1 MTQHVHTQQHVAPQ
15 LLDIATVADRLTEIY
30 NGFTAAKDT
39 ENTAAF
45 VKMSKN
51 EYLGWRGDQVK
62 ANDFLNAASALLT
75 PPTPVV
81 EVDPWDIGEP
91 EPAPVPVA
99 VEPEPVAVPVQA
111 APAPVQAAPAPV
123 QAAPAVQE
131 PEPVQAEEVPDTE
144 VVDTAEEGEV
154 EDDEEGEGDTQ
165 AEAESPA
172 EVTAEPEAVTAAPVI
187 MAQPDAD
194 PGSLFGQ
201 LRALFDRG
209 AGSGFR
215 IMGSFLPNG
224 QQRLVIID
232 EHLSAQKLDT
242 FSLTATDA
250 EFDTELAPL
259 LSEHLAGP
267 AHTVRT
273 LAEQV
278 AQAAKT
284 QAASSKK
291 PVTPAKTTTT
301 TTPAATK
308 PAAKAVPV
316 SSTAKITLTPPVAAS
331 GAYDGP
337 SSGKVKFANG
347 AANLMGLKPGEYTLK
362 VTADGHL
369 DAEQKFTVAGSGTVT
384 VPVTLVSAGL
394 DF

>member
-1 MTQHVHTQQHVAPQ
+1 MTQHAHTQPYVVPP
-15 LLDIATVADRLTEIY
+15 LLDIATVSDQLTEIY
-30 NGFTAAKDT
+30 NGFTASQDT
-39 ENTAAF
+39 QNAAAF
-45 VKMSKN
+45 SKMAKN

-62 ANDFLNAASALLT
+62 ANDFLNAARALLT
-75 PPTPVV
+75 PPAPVE
-81 EVDPWDIGEP
+81 EVDPWDLGEP
-91 EPAPVPVA
+91 EAAPVPIA
-99 VEPEPVAVPVQA
+99 VQPVAVPVQPT
-111 APAPVQAAPAPV
+111 PAPVQPTPAPV
-123 QAAPAVQE
+123 QPTPAVQE
-131 PEPVQAEEVPDTE
+131 PEADEDEEDELEAEVSAEAGLYDKESDTE
-144 VVDTAEEGEV
+144 DTSDADTA
-154 EDDEEGEGDTQ
+154 DT
-165 AEAESPA
+165 
-172 EVTAEPEAVTAAPVI
+172 EAVEAAPAPVI
-187 MAQPDAD
+187 VPQPDAD

-273 LAEQV
+273 LAAQV

-291 PVTPAKTTTT
+291 PVTPAKTTT
-301 TTPAATK
+301 PAAAK
-308 PAAKAVPV
+308 PAPRAVPI
-316 SSTAKITLTPPVAAS
+316 SSTARITLIPPVAAS
-331 GAYDGP
+331 GSYDGP
-337 SSGKVKFANG
+337 VNGKVKFANG
-347 AANLMGLKPGEYTLK
+347 TANLMGLKAGEYTLK

-369 DAEQKFTVAGSGTVT
+369 DAEKKFTVAGSGTVT
-384 VPVTLVSAGL
+384 VPVNLVSAGL

>member
-1 MTQHVHTQQHVAPQ
+1 MTQHVHTQPHVAPQ
-15 LLDIATVADRLTEIY
+15 LLDIPTVADRLTEIY
-30 NGFTAAKDT
+30 NGFLAAKDT
-39 ENTAAF
+39 GNTAAF
-45 VKMSKN
+45 AKMSKN

-62 ANDFLNAASALLT
+62 ANDFLNAARALLT
-75 PPTPVV
+75 PPDPVG
-81 EVDPWDIGEP
+81 EVDPWDLGEP
-91 EPAPVPVA
+91 ETAPVPV
-99 VEPEPVAVPVQA
+99 EPVVVPA
-111 APAPVQAAPAPV
+111 PPTPAPVQTAPAPV

-131 PEPVQAEEVPDTE
+131 PEAVQAEEVPDAE
-144 VVDTAEEGEV
+144 VADTAEEGDE
-154 EDDEEGEGDTQ
+154 EGDEEGEGDTQ
-165 AEAESPA
+165 ADAESPA

-187 MAQPDAD
+187 VAQPDAD

-273 LAEQV
+273 LAAQV

-291 PVTPAKTTTT
+291 PVTPAKTTT
-301 TTPAATK
+301 PAPAK
-308 PAAKAVPV
+308 PAVKAVPV

-331 GAYDGP
+331 GSYDGP
-337 SSGKVKFANG
+337 VNGKVKFANG
-347 AANLMGLKPGEYTLK
+347 TANLLGLKPGEYTLK

-369 DAEQKFTVAGSGTVT
+369 DAEQKFTVAGSGTVI

>member
-1 MTQHVHTQQHVAPQ
+1 MTQHAHTQPYVVPP
-15 LLDIATVADRLTEIY
+15 LLDIATVSDQLTEIY
-30 NGFTAAKDT
+30 NGFTASQDT
-39 ENTAAF
+39 QNAAAF
-45 VKMSKN
+45 SKMAKN

-62 ANDFLNAASALLT
+62 ANDFLNAARALLT
-75 PPTPVV
+75 PPAPVE
-81 EVDPWDIGEP
+81 EVDPWDLGEP
-91 EPAPVPVA
+91 KAAPV
-99 VEPEPVAVPVQA
+99 PVAVPVQA
-111 APAPVQAAPAPV
+111 ALAPV

-131 PEPVQAEEVPDTE
+131 PEAVEEEPDTE
-144 VVDTAEEGEV
+144 VTDTADQEDEV
-154 EDDEEGEGDTQ
+154 EGDEEDESDTQ
-165 AEAESPA
+165 AEAETTA

-187 MAQPDAD
+187 VAQPDAD

-232 EHLSAQKLDT
+232 DHVSAQKLDT
-242 FSLTATDA
+242 ISLTATDA

-273 LAEQV
+273 LAAQV

-291 PVTPAKTTTT
+291 PVTPAKTTT
-301 TTPAATK
+301 PAAAAK
-308 PAAKAVPV
+308 PAPKAVPI
-316 SSTAKITLTPPVAAS
+316 SSTAKITLTPAVPAS
-331 GAYDGP
+331 GSYDGP
-337 SSGKVKFANG
+337 SNGKVKFANG
-347 AANLMGLKPGEYTLK
+347 AATLMGLKPGEYTLK

-369 DAEQKFTVAGSGTVT
+369 DAEQKFTVAGSGTMT

>member
-1 MTQHVHTQQHVAPQ
+1 MTQHVHTQPHVAPQ
-15 LLDIATVADRLTEIY
+15 LLDIATVADLLTEIY
-30 NGFTAAKDT
+30 NGFSAAKDT
-39 ENTAAF
+39 ESTATF
-45 VKMSKN
+45 SKMAKN
-51 EYLGWRGDQVK
+51 EYLGWRADQVK
-62 ANDFLNAASALLT
+62 ANDFLNAARALLT
-75 PPTPVV
+75 PPAPVE
-81 EVDPWDIGEP
+81 EVDPLDLGEP
-91 EPAPVPVA
+91 EPVPVA
-99 VEPEPVAVPVQA
+99 VQPVAVPVHA
-111 APAPVQAAPAPV
+111 VPAPVQAASAPV

-131 PEPVQAEEVPDTE
+131 PEEVEAEEAPDTE
-144 VVDTAEEGEV
+144 VADTADQEDEV
-154 EDDEEGEGDTQ
+154 EGDEESEADTQ
-165 AEAESPA
+165 AEAETTA
-172 EVTAEPEAVTAAPVI
+172 EVTAEPEAVTTAPVI
-187 MAQPDAD
+187 VPQPDAD

-273 LAEQV
+273 LAAQV

-291 PVTPAKTTTT
+291 PVTPAKTTT
-301 TTPAATK
+301 PAAAK
-308 PAAKAVPV
+308 PAAKAVPI

-331 GAYDGP
+331 GSYDGP
-337 SSGKVKFANG
+337 VTGKVKFANG
-347 AANLMGLKPGEYTLK
+347 AATLMGLKPGEYTLK

-369 DAEQKFTVAGSGTVT
+369 DAEQKFTVTGSGTMT

>member
-1 MTQHVHTQQHVAPQ
+1 MTQHAHTQPYVVPP
-15 LLDIATVADRLTEIY
+15 LLDIATVSDQLTEIY
-30 NGFTAAKDT
+30 NGFTASQDT
-39 ENTAAF
+39 QNAAAF
-45 VKMSKN
+45 SKMAKN

-62 ANDFLNAASALLT
+62 ANDFLNAARALLT
-75 PPTPVV
+75 PPAPVE
-81 EVDPWDIGEP
+81 EVDPWDLGEP
-91 EPAPVPVA
+91 EAAPV
-99 VEPEPVAVPVQA
+99 PVAVPVQA
-111 APAPVQAAPAPV
+111 ALAPV

-131 PEPVQAEEVPDTE
+131 PEAVEEEPDTE
-144 VVDTAEEGEV
+144 VTDTADQEDEV
-154 EDDEEGEGDTQ
+154 EGDEEDEADTQ
-165 AEAESPA
+165 AEAESTA

-187 MAQPDAD
+187 VAQPDAD

-232 EHLSAQKLDT
+232 DHVSAQKLDT
-242 FSLTATDA
+242 ISLTATDA

-273 LAEQV
+273 LAAQV

-291 PVTPAKTTTT
+291 PVTPAKTTT
-301 TTPAATK
+301 PAAAAK
-308 PAAKAVPV
+308 PAPKAVPI
-316 SSTAKITLTPPVAAS
+316 SSTAKITLTPAVPAS
-331 GAYDGP
+331 GSYDGP
-337 SSGKVKFANG
+337 SNGKVKFANG
-347 AANLMGLKPGEYTLK
+347 AATLMGLKPGEYTLK

-369 DAEQKFTVAGSGTVT
+369 DAEQKFTVAGSGTMT